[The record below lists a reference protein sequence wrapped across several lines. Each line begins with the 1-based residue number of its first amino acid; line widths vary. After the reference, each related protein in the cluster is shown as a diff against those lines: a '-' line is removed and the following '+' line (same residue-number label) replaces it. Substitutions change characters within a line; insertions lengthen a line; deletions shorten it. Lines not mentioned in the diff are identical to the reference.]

1 MTQTSDPSL
10 PKKPVNQA
18 VDDIVSR
25 VDGLFDVARPEAV
38 FAPPV
43 TVDGRT
49 VISAAELLVGMG
61 IGGGGG
67 PSPAAEGQ
75 AEGEN
80 AGMGMGMG
88 AGGGGYAQSRPVAVI
103 IIDGDGVRVEPVVDV
118 TKLGL
123 AAITVLGSMF
133 FFLARMM
140 RGSRDG

>member
-1 MTQTSDPSL
+1 MTQTSDSSL
-10 PKKPVNQA
+10 PQKSVSQSI
-18 VDDIVSR
+18 DDIVSR

-43 TVDGRT
+43 TVGGRT

-67 PSPAAEGQ
+67 PSPATEGQ

-80 AGMGMGMG
+80 AGMG

-140 RGSRDG
+140 RGSRGG

>member
-1 MTQTSDPSL
+1 MTQISDSSL
-10 PKKPVNQA
+10 PKKPVSQSI
-18 VDDIVSR
+18 DDIVSR

-67 PSPAAEGQ
+67 PSPATEGQ
-75 AEGEN
+75 ADGEN
-80 AGMGMGMG
+80 AGMG

-140 RGSRDG
+140 RGSRGG

>member
-1 MTQTSDPSL
+1 MTQISDSSL
-10 PKKPVNQA
+10 PKKPVSQSI
-18 VDDIVSR
+18 DDIVSR

-67 PSPAAEGQ
+67 PSPATEGQ
-75 AEGEN
+75 ADGEN
-80 AGMGMGMG
+80 AGMG

-118 TKLGL
+118 TRLGL

-140 RGSRDG
+140 RGSRGG

>member
-1 MTQTSDPSL
+1 MTQTSDSRL

-49 VISAAELLVGMG
+49 VIRAAEVLVGMG

-67 PSPAAEGQ
+67 SSPASEGQ
-75 AEGEN
+75 ADGEN
-80 AGMGMGMG
+80 AGMG

-103 IIDGDGVRVEPVVDV
+103 IIDGDGVRVEPVVDA

-140 RGSRDG
+140 RGSRGG

>member
-1 MTQTSDPSL
+1 MTQTSDSSL
-10 PKKPVNQA
+10 PQKSVSQSI
-18 VDDIVSR
+18 DDIVSR

-67 PSPAAEGQ
+67 PSPATEGQ

-80 AGMGMGMG
+80 AGMG

-140 RGSRDG
+140 RGSRGG

>member
-1 MTQTSDPSL
+1 MTQISDSSL

-18 VDDIVSR
+18 IDDIVSR
-25 VDGLFDVARPEAV
+25 VDRLFDVARPEAV

-49 VISAAELLVGMG
+49 IISAAELLVGMG

-80 AGMGMGMG
+80 AGMG

>member
-80 AGMGMGMG
+80 AGMG

-140 RGSRDG
+140 RGSRGG

>member
-1 MTQTSDPSL
+1 MTQTSDSSL

-43 TVDGRT
+43 TVGGRT

-80 AGMGMGMG
+80 AGMG

-140 RGSRDG
+140 RGSRGG

>member
-1 MTQTSDPSL
+1 MTQRSDSSL
-10 PKKPVNQA
+10 PKKPVSQSI
-18 VDDIVSR
+18 DDIVSR

-67 PSPAAEGQ
+67 PSPATEGQ

-80 AGMGMGMG
+80 AGMG

>member
-1 MTQTSDPSL
+1 MTQTSDSSL

-49 VISAAELLVGMG
+49 VIPAAEVLVGMG

-67 PSPAAEGQ
+67 SSPASEGQ
-75 AEGEN
+75 ADGEN
-80 AGMGMGMG
+80 AGMG

-140 RGSRDG
+140 RGSRGG

>member
-1 MTQTSDPSL
+1 MTQPSDSRL
-10 PKKPVNQA
+10 PKKSVNQSI
-18 VDDIVSR
+18 DDIVSR
-25 VDGLFDVARPEAV
+25 ADRLFDAARPEAV
-38 FAPPV
+38 FAQPV

-49 VISAAELLVGMG
+49 VIPAAEVLVGMG

-67 PSPAAEGQ
+67 SSPASEGQ

-80 AGMGMGMG
+80 AGMG

-140 RGSRDG
+140 RGSRGG